1 MSDTGCAN
9 RRALAQTRPSW
20 NPFKCLVLGGDAKC
34 DKEGISCYDTKAA
47 EKRQKTNR
55 LMSIL
60 AFHHLVFFPLQ
71 HTQLIINVKSPKI
84 KLLCLQVS
92 ELFGGGIQYF

>member
-34 DKEGISCYDTKAA
+34 DKEGISCYDTRVA
-47 EKRQKTNR
+47 ERRQKNDS
-55 LMSIL
+55 SIPT
-60 AFHHLVFFPLQ
+60 FRFFPSAKYTIDL
-71 HTQLIINVKSPKI
+71 
-84 KLLCLQVS
+84 
-92 ELFGGGIQYF
+92 